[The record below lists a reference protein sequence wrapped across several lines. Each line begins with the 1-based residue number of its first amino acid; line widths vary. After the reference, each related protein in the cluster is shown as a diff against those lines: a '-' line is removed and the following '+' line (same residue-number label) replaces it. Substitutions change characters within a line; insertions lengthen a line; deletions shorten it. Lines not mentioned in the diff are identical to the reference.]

1 MILGCGHEMFDGYTI
16 EEKWV
21 EAVGLQRR
29 FALDWTTNNTAA
41 YFLECSNMY
50 PLPGITD
57 IVFKARRTLNV
68 RSACRLP
75 TLINSV
81 SNLQNQITIIS
92 KRNEREHEDF
102 EKRKHLSDRRGTVK
116 NYTEEYKAV

>member
-1 MILGCGHEMFDGYTI
+1 MILGCGHEMFDGYTA
-16 EEKWV
+16 EKKWV

-92 KRNEREHEDF
+92 KRNEREHEDLK
-102 EKRKHLSDRRGTVK
+102 KRKHLSDRRGTVK
-116 NYTEEYKAV
+116 NDTEEYKAV

>member
-1 MILGCGHEMFDGYTI
+1 MFLGCGHEMLEGDNVEGR
-16 EEKWV
+16 WV
-21 EAVGLQRR
+21 EAAGLHRR
-29 FALDWTTNNTAA
+29 FALDWTTSNTAA
-41 YFLECSNMY
+41 YFLEYSNMY

-92 KRNEREHEDF
+92 KRNEQENGG
-102 EKRKHLSDRRGTVK
+102 K
-116 NYTEEYKAV
+116 